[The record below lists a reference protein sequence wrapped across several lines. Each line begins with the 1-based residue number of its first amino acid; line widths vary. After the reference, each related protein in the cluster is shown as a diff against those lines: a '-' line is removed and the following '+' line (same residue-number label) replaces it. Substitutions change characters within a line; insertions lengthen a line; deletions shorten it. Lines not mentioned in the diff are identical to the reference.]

1 MFSERKPKNLGEYM
15 EQHIAAFPRLH
26 ELLSYESYDP
36 TTQLFYNQD
45 STGFVLLSNP
55 IVGSSLDNQQ
65 QIAEFFRQNANLN
78 EGASLQFLLF
88 ASPCVGNYLDN
99 WRDSRIEASK
109 SVPIFQK
116 LATRRSDLLKSK
128 AFDDE
133 NGNLVRD
140 FRLLISYAVPGHKST
155 SVEQDNILIF
165 RKEFRALL
173 ETLGVYSTVL
183 DADGLICEVGSIL
196 NIEDD
201 VYPYA
206 GQWQEHDS
214 LSKSITDTKRTYHV
228 QEEQV
233 LLNDGKTVC
242 RSYVP
247 KIWPRGWSLGFMDR
261 MIGDSLE
268 RGHTI
273 GCPYLIHY
281 GLFVNTNQSKAKS
294 KAYAKRESLEKS
306 LRGNLAKFIPD
317 LSEQHAESVEVASE
331 LQAGGQVIV
340 SSLSYTLFS
349 TPEKIQEHEQQ
360 LRRIWGRGGW
370 TFQPARCDHFTVL
383 LASLPMSWTLGYKK
397 GMFFKKPFGMG
408 TDLLKLAKAKIT
420 VTKEAQ
426 NLLPIVA
433 EWKGQAAPG
442 MPLTGRRGQLFF
454 WNPFDRLLLPNNKN
468 VQVDHNHNV
477 AIAGTTGSGKSFFLN
492 SLMATV
498 MGVGGKAVV
507 LDLGRSFKKTCQI
520 LGGRHIEFDVRY
532 PISLNPFTHIPTGD
546 SLEEVEARSD
556 MLALVGPIFQV
567 MSAPKQGT
575 TDLENSFLD
584 QAIRYSWEK
593 YKTKSS
599 VNTVQEYLLKHKNLA
614 ARDLGEKLSAF
625 AAQGTFGHFFNA
637 PANSNLKEDLIVIE
651 TDSLRSHPNLMAVVV
666 QMLICQV
673 NQEMA
678 KGDRTKPFVIII
690 DEAWMLLGGKD
701 TASFISEASR
711 IARKYKGG
719 IICATQHLT
728 DYFKPEAPGATE
740 AFNCSS
746 WKCILKQEEDVITA
760 LKSHPQL
767 QAFAGDEYKEAL
779 LRSIHSKPP
788 HYSEVAIFGP
798 GIHGIVGRL
807 RVDTFSRLLYSTNPQ
822 EYQAIENL
830 INQGLSI
837 EEAIEHLMK
846 MQESDSLEEGAGNA

>member
-1 MFSERKPKNLGEYM
+1 MFAARKPLNLSEYM

-26 ELLSYESYDP
+26 DILAYESYDP
-36 TTQLFYNQD
+36 ATQLFYNQD
-45 STGFVLLSNP
+45 STGFVLLANP
-55 IVGSSLDNQQ
+55 IVGSSLDDQQ
-65 QIAEFFRQNANLN
+65 QIAEFFRQNAHLN
-78 EGASLQFLLF
+78 EGTSLQFLLF
-88 ASPCVGNYLDN
+88 ASPCIGEGLDW
-99 WRDSRIEASK
+99 WRDSRIEASR
-109 SVPIFQK
+109 SIPIFRQW
-116 LATRRSDLLKSK
+116 AERRNDLLKSK
-128 AFDDE
+128 AFEDE
-133 NGNLVRD
+133 NGHLVRD
-140 FRLLISYAVPGHKST
+140 FRLMISYTVPGHRVS
-155 SVEQDNILIF
+155 SVEQDTILMF
-165 RKEFRALL
+165 RKELRAVL
-173 ETLGVYSTVL
+173 ETLGIYSKTL
-183 DADGLICEVGSIL
+183 DADGLIREVGGIL

-201 VYPYA
+201 AYPYV
-206 GQWQEHDS
+206 GQWQEYDS
-214 LSKSITDTKRTYHV
+214 ISRSLTDTKRTYHI

-233 LLNDGKTVC
+233 LLNGGKTVC

-247 KIWPRGWSLGFMDR
+247 KVWPRKWSLGFMDR

-268 RGHTI
+268 RSHTI

-281 GLFVNTNQSKAKS
+281 GLFVNTHQSKAKA
-294 KAYAKRESLEKS
+294 KAHAKREALEKS
-306 LRGNLAKFIPD
+306 LRGSLAKFMPD
-317 LSEQHAESVEVASE
+317 LQEQYAESVEVAAE
-331 LQAGGQVIV
+331 LQSGGQVIV
-340 SSLSYTLFS
+340 SSLSYTIFS
-349 TPEKIQEHEQQ
+349 TSEQVQEHEQQ
-360 LRRIWGRGGW
+360 LRRVWGRGGW
-370 TFQPARCDHFTVL
+370 TFQPTRWDHLTVL

-397 GMFFKKPFGMG
+397 GFFINKPFGMG
-408 TDLLKLAKAKIT
+408 TDLLKLSKAKIT

-426 NLLPIVA
+426 NLLPILA

-454 WNPFDRLLLPNNKN
+454 WSPFDRSLLPNIKN
-468 VQVDHNHNV
+468 TQTDHNYNV
-477 AIAGTTGSGKSFFLN
+477 CVAGQSGSGKSVFLN
-492 SLMATV
+492 ELVSTI

-532 PISLNPFTHIPTGD
+532 PISMNPFTHIPVGD
-546 SLEEVEARSD
+546 MPEEVEGRAD

-567 MSAPKQGT
+567 MSAPKLGT

-584 QAIRYSWEK
+584 QAIRFSWDK

-599 VNTVQEYLLKHKNLA
+599 VDTVQGYLLKHKNLV

-625 AAQGTFGHFFNA
+625 TSKGTFGHFFNE

-666 QMLICQV
+666 QMLIMQI

-678 KGDRTKPFVIII
+678 KGDRIRPFVIII

-719 IICATQHLT
+719 IVCATQHLT

-746 WKCILKQEEDVITA
+746 WKCILKQEDDVITA

-807 RVDTFSRLLYSTNPQ
+807 RLDPFSRLLYSTNPQ
-822 EYQAIENL
+822 EYQMIENIIGQGFSIENAIEKV
-830 INQGLSI
+830 
-837 EEAIEHLMK
+837 MK
-846 MQESDSLEEGAGNA
+846 MQEQRVANA